1 MGCRK
6 FSDGVD
12 PAPITTCGGFF
23 GPCNLEAEEEV
34 RVGVRQDSSSGGAE
48 RDEQFHDLVAGR
60 RPWLLQTARL
70 LTAGDAHLAED
81 IVQTA
86 MTKLYVSWSAYRRAD
101 NPDGY
106 LRRVLV
112 NAFLTERRRSWWRF
126 ERPSE
131 RLPDHADVGPAT
143 ADLDPALSRA
153 LGELPRR
160 MRAAVIL
167 RYFHEL
173 DVAETAA
180 ALGCSTGTVKSQ
192 TARALDKL
200 RAALQSPGTP
210 DVAPSPYTML
220 PEQGFVR

>member
-1 MGCRK
+1 MKQG
-6 FSDGVD
+6 
-12 PAPITTCGGFF
+12 
-23 GPCNLEAEEEV
+23 
-34 RVGVRQDSSSGGAE
+34 SSSGRSE
-48 RDEQFHDLVAGR
+48 RDEQFHDLVAVR
-60 RPWLLQTARL
+60 RKRLLQTARL
-70 LTAGDAHLAED
+70 LTAGDSHLAED
-81 IVQTA
+81 LVQTVL
-86 MTKLYVSWSAYRRAD
+86 TKLYVSWEAYRRAD

-106 LRRVLV
+106 LRRVMV

-131 RLPDHADVGPAT
+131 RLPERADEQPAP
-143 ADLDPALSRA
+143 DDVDPELSRA

-167 RYFHEL
+167 RFFHEL

-200 RAALQSPGTP
+200 RAALEQPA
-210 DVAPSPYTML
+210 APRFRPAQNARL
-220 PEQGFVR
+220 HEQEFIR